1 MKNKTKEGW
10 ALSIYLSWPLI
21 LSVIMV
27 LVNLALIPV
36 SRHAAAI
43 MGVFTAAYVLIGLWM
58 YFYTR
63 RGLFAG
69 LMNFASGFNSV
80 QQRLMR
86 DMNMP
91 VAICDTSGG
100 ILWKNRAFRELLHSE
115 NISIG
120 NIQAAFPDITKEILL
135 NSENEDA
142 IVHSSLGKRRY
153 GIELIWTRLAEDG
166 ETDEEGFF
174 AETRKEVVVCYLTD
188 ETEQVR
194 LKKQYQDS
202 KMCLGLI
209 SLDNYDEALETVED
223 VRSSLLTALVDRKIS
238 NYISSMEGIVKKL
251 EKDKYI
257 FMVMDRYINKM
268 KEDRFSILED
278 VKAVNI
284 GNNLPLTLS
293 IGIGM
298 EGRGYRENYEAA
310 RASMDLA
317 LGRGGDQVV
326 LKSGSQ
332 ILYFGGKAQAV
343 EKNTR
348 VKARVKAQAFK
359 ELLESKDKMIVM
371 GHKNGDVDS
380 LGSSIGFWKI
390 ATALGKKAYIV
401 IGPANHSVK
410 PLRMRFTEEAGYSKD
425 MFVDGNRALEL
436 LDSSTMVVV
445 TDVNRPSY
453 TEEPRLLAACDTIV
467 VLDHHRKS
475 SETIDTAVLSY
486 VEPFASS
493 ASEMVAEIIQYIG
506 DDGIKLTPQEADAMY
521 SGIVIDT
528 QNFTNQTGVRTFEAA
543 AFLRRSGADVVR
555 IRKMFR
561 ENLADYKAKADAVDK
576 AEIYQEHF
584 AISVCDAEGTEAP
597 TVVGA
602 QAANSLLEIRGIKAS
617 VVMTEVDGKIYLSAR
632 SIDEVN
638 VQVMMEKLGGGGHK
652 TVAGA
657 QFHDITI
664 DEAREKVKLV
674 IDEMLREGEV
684 S

>member
-1 MKNKTKEGW
+1 MKSRRKENW
-10 ALSIYLSWPLI
+10 SLAVYLRWPLI
-21 LSVIMV
+21 LSAVM
-27 LVNLALIPV
+27 LAVNLMLIPV
-36 SRHAAAI
+36 SHKAAI
-43 MGVFTAAYVLIGLWM
+43 CMGVFTCAYVFIALWL

-63 RGLFAG
+63 RGMFAG
-69 LMNFASGFNSV
+69 LVNFAGGFEGV
-80 QQRLMR
+80 QQKLLR
-86 DMNMP
+86 DINMP
-91 VAICDTSGG
+91 VALCDTAGG
-100 ILWKNRAFRELLHSE
+100 ILWQNKAFSEILRRER
-115 NISIG
+115 ISIR
-120 NIQAAFPDITKEILL
+120 NIQAAFPDLTREILQ
-135 NSENEDA
+135 NAENEDA
-142 IVHSSLGKRRY
+142 IVHSSLGKKRY
-153 GIELIWTRLAEDG
+153 SIELMWSRLAEDEASG
-166 ETDEEGFF
+166 EKGFM
-174 AETRKEVVVCYLTD
+174 AEAGKEIIACYLTD
-188 ETEQVR
+188 ETELVR
-194 LKKQYQDS
+194 YKKQYEDS
-202 KMCLGLI
+202 RLCLGLI
-209 SLDNYDEALETVED
+209 SLDNYDEALEEVED
-223 VRSSLLTALVDRKIS
+223 VRKSLLTALVDRKIS

-257 FMVMDRYINKM
+257 FMVMDRYAHRM
-268 KEDRFSILED
+268 TEDRFSILED

-284 GNNLPLTLS
+284 GNAMPLTLS

-298 EGRGYRENYEAA
+298 DGRGYRENYEAA
-310 RASMDLA
+310 RAGLNLA

-326 LKSGSQ
+326 LKAGSQ
-332 ILYFGGKAQAV
+332 IHYFGGKAQAV

-359 ELLESKDKMIVM
+359 ELLDSKDKLIVM
-371 GHKNGDVDS
+371 GHKMGDVDS

-390 ATALGKKAYIV
+390 AVSMNKKAYIV
-401 IGPANHSVK
+401 LGDSNTSVA
-410 PLRMRFTEEAGYSKD
+410 PLRKRFLEGEDYPKD
-425 MFVDGNRALEL
+425 MFINGDRALEL
-436 LDSSTMVVV
+436 VDDNTIVVV

-453 TEEPRLLAACDTIV
+453 TEEPRLLAACDTVV

-475 SETIDTAVLSY
+475 SETIDQAVLSY

-506 DDGIKLTPQEADAMY
+506 EGIRLKPQEADAMY

-543 AFLRRSGADVVR
+543 AFLRRSGADIVR

-576 AEIYQEHF
+576 AEIYRDCF
-584 AISVCDAEGTEAP
+584 AISTCNADGTEAP

-617 VVMTEVDGKIYLSAR
+617 IVLTEVSGKIYISAR

-657 QFHDITI
+657 QFKDVSM
-664 DEAREKVKLV
+664 DEARSRVKAAV
-674 IDEMLREGEV
+674 DEMLREGEV